1 MSSTHAM
8 DIEEPDFGEGG
19 GRLGKHCVENRKCY
33 GCCGFTAGLI
43 FIIIL
48 SISWDVIEPTQ
59 YGLLKNTVTGA
70 VDLNTVYNNGR
81 YFVGPTQGFILFPSN
96 LITLSYGNRSR
107 DEQREIAART
117 GASSSDDTSSGGQ
130 PVSLSL
136 SFQYRL
142 QQHKIP
148 LVYQTYGAMW
158 ETSYLRFAQQAI
170 TNVAQQFTPS
180 QFWTQRHEIEK
191 TMLSVV
197 NKTLIEEGHAEVVH
211 LQLRAVGFQRSY
223 EQTITNIQ
231 LQEQLKVTKSYQLE
245 VTRVEKEVD
254 LIQSE
259 TDALVVEIDAD
270 AARGRAVIEG
280 EANAKALQ
288 REQETKA
295 FMYQQLREHLGWTS
309 QQFLQYIKMK
319 SLNSQNPSNVVVGV
333 NAIGSVPP

>member
-1 MSSTHAM
+1 
-8 DIEEPDFGEGG
+8 
-19 GRLGKHCVENRKCY
+19 
-33 GCCGFTAGLI
+33 
-43 FIIIL
+43 
-48 SISWDVIEPTQ
+48 
-59 YGLLKNTVTGA
+59 
-70 VDLNTVYNNGR
+70 
-81 YFVGPTQGFILFPSN
+81 
-96 LITLSYGNRSR
+96 
-107 DEQREIAART
+107 
-117 GASSSDDTSSGGQ
+117 
-130 PVSLSL
+130 
-136 SFQYRL
+136 
-142 QQHKIP
+142 
-148 LVYQTYGAMW
+148 MW

-223 EQTITNIQ
+223 EQVITASSAPLLLCSSPPLLLCSSAPLLLCSSAYPLPRCPPPPRLQTITNIQ

-309 QQFLQYIKMK
+309 QQFLQYIKVGYRLEPTFGKGPLHDSSLLSTRLASLTSPRLTSPPSPGLAQMK